1 MTFVVAVTL
10 VVKRGA
16 EARVTEILQHVAL
29 LTRSEP
35 GCLDY
40 SIHRS
45 LESPSRFFIYER
57 YVDEAAFRADQASE
71 HFREYILGEAV
82 ALLDRS
88 ERTVYEELSRD

>member
-45 LESPSRFFIYER
+45 LESPSRFFIFFIYER

-88 ERTVYEELSRD
+88 ERTVYEEL